1 MAQLSNIS
9 YRQGIRSK
17 GFQVTVPTT
26 GAQQTLSLS
35 GLAKSFEGILLS
47 STTSAA
53 PGTGIDPYQLRITLT
68 INNDVAIDDDVAYH
82 YALSSTGGFTGGW
95 PFFIPIPRSLTGQDT
110 ITLRVTNSA
119 GASQIL
125 NVTVW
130 YRNEL

>member
-53 PGTGIDPYQLRITLT
+53 PSVLINPLQLRISLT
-68 INNDVAIDDDVAYH
+68 INNDVVIDDDVADM

-95 PFFIPIPRSLTGQDT
+95 PFFIPIPRALTGQDT
-110 ITLRVTNSA
+110 IILRVTNSS

>member
-1 MAQLSNIS
+1 MAQFSDIT

-47 STTSAA
+47 ATTSAA
-53 PGTGIDPYQLRITLT
+53 PGTH
-68 INNDVAIDDDVAYH
+68 INNDVAIDDDLAYH
-82 YALSSTGGFTGGW
+82 YALSGTGGFTGGF
-95 PFFIPIPRSLTGQDT
+95 PFFIPIPRRLTGQDT
-110 ITLRVTNSA
+110 ILLRVTNSS

-125 NVTVW
+125 NVNVW
-130 YRNEL
+130 YRNEI